1 MLKGETQVRG
11 GCRSTLSNVTIISL
25 MMVMSSDRSTYRVAV
40 STRVIGVL
48 VAAAFVCGG
57 CGDDASDAPLVSTAT
72 SAAPAAPASAADTTD
87 TTDDVPPTTEPK
99 IPIPVGILVAVP
111 QQNREDPAK
120 GQFQLQIVNDTD
132 ERFEVSSVQF
142 VWTGYSS
149 PLTPRDTTIVSGQ
162 IIDLPVP
169 FPGASCVG
177 DGSIDTMPSMDD
189 AVVML
194 GLADGSVR
202 EVPVVDRWHLARRLY
217 LEDCQRQFIVASVAI
232 EWVDLHEETYAG
244 RPVTAGSLR
253 LTRGT
258 GAGTITIDSISGTI
272 PYSFEAVDSAP
283 GDLVAVLDADEAVA
297 EVPIRFTE
305 SRCDPHALAEVKQP
319 HKFVAQV
326 DLGDGVLLAFIV
338 IPDAA
343 DWVPMRRTADRAC
356 VETGQVVFVGDEAAS
371 PSPSTST
378 SPSPS
383 PSPSPSTSTATS
395 AP

>member
-1 MLKGETQVRG
+1 
-11 GCRSTLSNVTIISL
+11 
-25 MMVMSSDRSTYRVAV
+25 MMVMTSDRSACRVAV
-40 STRVIGVL
+40 STRVLGVL
-48 VAAAFVCGG
+48 VAVASVCVG
-57 CGDDASDAPLVSTAT
+57 CADDAPDAASVSTAT
-72 SAAPAAPASAADTTD
+72 PAAAAAPAAPAASASATDMTDTTDDVPPSTDTPPTTDTTD
-87 TTDDVPPTTEPK
+87 TTEIVPPTTEPK
-99 IPIPVGILVAVP
+99 IPIPAGLLVAVP

-120 GQFQLQIVNDTD
+120 GQFQLQIINDTD

-149 PLTPRDTTIVSGQ
+149 PITPRDTTIVSGQ

-169 FPGASCVG
+169 FPGATCVG

-217 LEDCQRQFIVASVAI
+217 LEDCQRQFIVATVTI
-232 EWVDLHEETYAG
+232 EWVDLHEETYDG

-283 GDLVAVLDADEAVA
+283 GEPVAVLEADEAVA

-326 DLGDGVLLAFIV
+326 DLGDGILLPFIV

-356 VETGQVVFVGDEAAS
+356 VETGQVVFVGDEAD
-371 PSPSTST
+371 SPSTS
-378 SPSPS
+378 
-383 PSPSPSTSTATS
+383 